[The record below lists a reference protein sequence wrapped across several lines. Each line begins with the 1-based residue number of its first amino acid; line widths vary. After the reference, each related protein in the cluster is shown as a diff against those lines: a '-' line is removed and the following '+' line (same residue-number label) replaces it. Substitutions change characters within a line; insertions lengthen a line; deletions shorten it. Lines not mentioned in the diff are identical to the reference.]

1 MPIALALVAGGL
13 ATVNPCGF
21 ALLPA
26 LLSFYVGAEEE
37 SLPRAPTRA
46 LQGLIVGLLVTAGF
60 LSVFAAIGIPIT
72 YGATQITKAIPWAG
86 IAIGAVMAVTGVIVF
101 SGKHL
106 SLSVRTAI
114 APRRERRA
122 RTMFLFGMA
131 YAVASLGCTL
141 PIFLALIGASLA
153 TTGAAAGLV
162 VFGSYGLGMA
172 IVLMALSVGAAFV
185 RGGLARTLKRVVP
198 YMNRVAGALLVVAG
212 AYLTYYWA
220 RLQFF
225 SVQAFSEDPLVG
237 VFEGFTAWVQRTA
250 ASGGGRELIMA
261 AGLIVAITWAVAL
274 WRWSGRE
281 TVPRSGAEEPDSTPT
296 EEKVHAASGGSV
308 EARR

>member
-26 LLSFYVGAEEE
+26 LLSFYVGADEK

-46 LQGLIVGLLVTAGF
+46 LQGLAVGLVITAGF
-60 LSVFAAIGIPIT
+60 LSVFAAIGIPIV
-72 YGATQITKAIPWAG
+72 YGATQITRAIPWAG
-86 IAIGAVMAVTGVIVF
+86 IVIGGVMALTGALVL
-101 SGKHL
+101 SGKHIPV
-106 SLSVRTAI
+106 SVRSPI
-114 APRRERRA
+114 VVRRERRA
-122 RTMFLFGMA
+122 QTMFLFGMA

-141 PIFLALIGASLA
+141 PIFLALVGASLA

-185 RGGLARTLKRVVP
+185 RGGLARTLKRLVP
-198 YMNRVAGALLVVAG
+198 HMNRVAGALLVVAG
-212 AYLTYYWA
+212 VYLTYYWS
-220 RLQFF
+220 RLLFS
-225 SVQAFSEDPLVG
+225 SVQSFSEDPLVG
-237 VFEGFTAWVQRTA
+237 IVERFTAWVQRTA
-250 ASGGGRELIMA
+250 ASGGGRELIMGA
-261 AGLIVAITWAVAL
+261 ALVVALTWAIAL

-281 TVPRSGAEEPDSTPT
+281 AAPRGSTAEPDST
-296 EEKVHAASGGSV
+296 EKRVRAASA
-308 EARR
+308 ARAEPRR